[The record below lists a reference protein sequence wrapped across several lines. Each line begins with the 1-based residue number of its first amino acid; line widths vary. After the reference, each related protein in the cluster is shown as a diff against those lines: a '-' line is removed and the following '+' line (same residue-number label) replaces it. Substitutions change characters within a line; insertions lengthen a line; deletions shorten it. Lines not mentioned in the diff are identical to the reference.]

1 MYSVHAYFR
10 AIRSN
15 RFKTVYQ
22 RCMLLQCFGSSDE
35 ASGEVGLGI
44 FAQDVCVC
52 VKVCVTVCVWMCII
66 CFGVS
71 QCTQWASCGGC

>member
-44 FAQDVCVC
+44 FVQDVCVC
-52 VKVCVTVCVWMCII
+52 GCVLSVL
-66 CFGVS
+66 GS
-71 QCTQWASCGGC
+71 ASAHSGPLVVAANPKMHAGWT

>member
-52 VKVCVTVCVWMCII
+52 YSVCVDVYYLFWGQPVHTV
-66 CFGVS
+66 GL
-71 QCTQWASCGGC
+71 CGGC